1 MEQSYSLNTGKL
13 YKFMENRKHRCI
25 ISCEICLKEHR
36 EILNRIDRA
45 LEFLEAVGDSKNEI
59 AQILR
64 GESH

>member
-1 MEQSYSLNTGKL
+1 MEGEKRDH
-13 YKFMENRKHRCI
+13 ECI

-36 EILNRIDRA
+36 EILNRIDRS
-45 LEFLEAVGDSKNEI
+45 LEFLEAVGDHKNEI